1 MIFKKS
7 HIILTI
13 MLGIFMP
20 GIVCSCGSDDDNII
34 LGGPGG
40 NNDSDIAEYSR
51 RIEVPALRN
60 GKGIYFVVHEA
71 NATNNN
77 TTDKI
82 VNYCLEYDS
91 SAYHSRWVAFCFD
104 ATSSEKNVSRSDEP
118 FAEDPKLPYTCR
130 LGSRAFSGH
139 YEYNRG
145 HLCAS
150 ADRLNSTEANQQTF
164 YMSNMSP
171 QLATFNQGYW
181 VTLEGLLQKWARNGG
196 FDKIYVTKGGTIM
209 AGQRKSDSPLKTTN
223 MLGKTANVV
232 IPQYYFM
239 AILAEK
245 NNSYQ
250 AIGFWMEHKEYGYSN
265 QNKAPISVI
274 KKHAMSID
282 ELEDLTGID
291 FFCNLNDV
299 VERNVERTYLES
311 AWTWR

>member
-1 MIFKKS
+1 MILKKN
-7 HIILTI
+7 HLLLTI

-20 GIVCSCGSDDDNII
+20 GIICSCGEDDDNII
-34 LGGPGG
+34 LGGNSNG
-40 NNDSDIAEYSR
+40 NSDITEYSR
-51 RIEVPALRN
+51 RIEVPALRK

-82 VNYCLEYDS
+82 VNFCLEYDS

-104 ATSSEKNVSRSDEP
+104 ATSSKKNVSRSDEP

-130 LGSRAFSGH
+130 LDSRAFSGH

-181 VTLEGLLQKWARNGG
+181 VTLEGLLQKWARSGG
-196 FDKIYVTKGGTIM
+196 FDKIYVTKGGTIV

-223 MLGKTANVV
+223 TLGKTANVI